1 MLQKIVVI
9 SFLIL
14 SISSC
19 APNFITNNSLSHL
32 HKGMSRSEVDK
43 ILDVEPAEQFTITHK
58 NTKYDIVALRLLTGI
73 SVSSSSSPRMGG
85 AGMMT
90 TTTTTHH
97 TNYTFFLYAQNKLL
111 YWGMKNEYS
120 KSEDTFI
127 AELSPEIYKHH
138 INN

>member
-1 MLQKIVVI
+1 MLQKFVVI

-19 APNFITNNSLSHL
+19 APNFITNNTLSPL
-32 HKGMSRSEVDK
+32 YKGMLRSEVDK
-43 ILDVEPAEQFTITHK
+43 TLDVEPAEQFTITHK
-58 NTKYDIVALRLLTGI
+58 NKKYDIVALRLLTGV

-85 AGMMT
+85 AGMIT

-97 TNYTFFLYAQNKLL
+97 TNYTFFLYDQNKLL

-120 KSEDTFI
+120 KSEDSFI
-127 AELSPEIYKHH
+127 AELAPEIYKHVTR
-138 INN
+138 